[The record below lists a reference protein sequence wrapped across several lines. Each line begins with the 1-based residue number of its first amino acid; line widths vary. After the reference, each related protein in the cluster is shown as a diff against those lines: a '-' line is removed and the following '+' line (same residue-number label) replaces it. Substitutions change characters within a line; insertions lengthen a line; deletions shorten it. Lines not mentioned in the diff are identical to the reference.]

1 MGNRFKKSELSAED
15 RATIA
20 EHYNNYMVLMKLRKR
35 GATRMS
41 KLPKGV
47 FGRILEYC
55 EPIITKRVTDH
66 QYKGSVFFTSDYTW
80 PEQVSYQNPVVGLK

>member
-1 MGNRFKKSELSAED
+1 MGNRFKKKSDLSAED

-20 EHYNNYMVLMKLRKR
+20 EHYNNYMALMKLQKR

-47 FGRILEYC
+47 FGHILEYC
-55 EPIITKRVTDH
+55 EPKITKRVTDH
-66 QYKGSVFFTSDYTW
+66 QYKGSWFLPSDYTW
-80 PEQVSYQNPVVGLK
+80 PEQVSE